1 VKPVI
6 RTSLLFCLVCCLSSP
21 ALLVAVGQ
29 SPAGE
34 AQPPS
39 ASGDDAAGEIALT
52 VGKAVVMDFARPIQ
66 RVAIGLNDV
75 AEASAISPTE
85 VLLNGKN
92 SGQTSLIVWE
102 RGGNRQ
108 FFSVSVRPSRS
119 DADARIDAI
128 RRELRLEFPAQ
139 PIRVTSENG
148 SIFLRGRVSDLS
160 SSERAVQIAST
171 ALATSTSAAKGPL
184 GLAPSEA
191 SSGKVVNLLYVDVP
205 PAEKQ
210 ILLKVRFASVDRT
223 KARQL
228 GINLFSLGLGNTV
241 GGITTGQFSPPVIT
255 SGGSSSNGLSN
266 SGPTAVFSNQLN
278 FLAFFPGLNAG
289 ADIQALET
297 QGVVEVLA
305 QPNVIAANGKQA
317 SFLAGGE
324 YPYPVA
330 QGGSAGAGPTITI
343 MFKEFGVRLNFI
355 PTVTPRGSIRLQV
368 APEVSSLDFSNAV
381 QIAGFQVPAISSRKV
396 NTEVEL
402 NEGQTF
408 VIGGLLDNRETET
421 MQKVPFIG
429 DIPVLGKFFQSMSR
443 NRTNTELI
451 VLVTPELVDPIP
463 AGQAPPELKY
473 PAPFLPPNSP
483 LPMTHPETK
492 DAGAAKPQSPQSVPV
507 EKLIESRKPEKPLI
521 IDQGFSVNSGT
532 STGGSANQ

>member
-1 VKPVI
+1 
-6 RTSLLFCLVCCLSSP
+6 
-21 ALLVAVGQ
+21 
-29 SPAGE
+29 
-34 AQPPS
+34 
-39 ASGDDAAGEIALT
+39 
-52 VGKAVVMDFARPIQ
+52 
-66 RVAIGLNDV
+66 
-75 AEASAISPTE
+75 
-85 VLLNGKN
+85 
-92 SGQTSLIVWE
+92 
-102 RGGNRQ
+102 
-108 FFSVSVRPSRS
+108 
-119 DADARIDAI
+119 
-128 RRELRLEFPAQ
+128 
-139 PIRVTSENG
+139 
-148 SIFLRGRVSDLS
+148 
-160 SSERAVQIAST
+160 
-171 ALATSTSAAKGPL
+171 
-184 GLAPSEA
+184 
-191 SSGKVVNLLYVDVP
+191 
-205 PAEKQ
+205 
-210 ILLKVRFASVDRT
+210 
-223 KARQL
+223 
-228 GINLFSLGLGNTV
+228 
-241 GGITTGQFSPPVIT
+241 
-255 SGGSSSNGLSN
+255 
-266 SGPTAVFSNQLN
+266 
-278 FLAFFPGLNAG
+278 
-289 ADIQALET
+289 
-297 QGVVEVLA
+297 
-305 QPNVIAANGKQA
+305 
-317 SFLAGGE
+317 
-324 YPYPVA
+324 
-330 QGGSAGAGPTITI
+330 